1 MYGGENAAP
10 VHILEEI
17 MMKMMKKIMMIPCH
31 TNTMDPPTRPQKSCL
46 ARGKFA
52 YFFLIIPI
60 FAGELL
66 QNNTLRIRNATC
78 PFRQRDY
85 SHIHL
90 NHFVIVLLLT
100 TEMQM
105 RS

>member
-1 MYGGENAAP
+1 
-10 VHILEEI
+10 
-17 MMKMMKKIMMIPCH
+17 MKMMNVMMIPYH
-31 TNTMDPPTRPQKSCL
+31 TMDPPTRPQKSCL

-60 FAGELL
+60 FAELL
-66 QNNTLRIRNATC
+66 QNNTLMIRNATC

-90 NHFVIVLLLT
+90 DHFVIVLLLT